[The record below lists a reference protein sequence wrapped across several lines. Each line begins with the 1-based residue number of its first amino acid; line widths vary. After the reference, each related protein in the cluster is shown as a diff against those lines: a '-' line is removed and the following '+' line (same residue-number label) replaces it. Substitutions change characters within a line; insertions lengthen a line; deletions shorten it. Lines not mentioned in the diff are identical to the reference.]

1 MRDLNIRWL
10 GKLPYS
16 EAYDLQLGLH
26 RSASP
31 EDSKDDYLL
40 LLEHNNVITSG
51 RSSKENNLLVSK
63 GQLHELGI
71 EYFETDR
78 GGDITYHGDGQLI
91 GYPIIRL
98 SDPKKVIP
106 FVRNL
111 ENVIIDSLRKFKID
125 SFTKEDDTGVW
136 TAKGKIAS
144 VGIKV
149 SKWTTYHGFSLN
161 IFDSLDGYQLINPCG
176 NQSEQITSI
185 HQFNPDIS
193 FEEVAS
199 EISDNFVKIFGYAN
213 TNRQFSQFT
222 PRQLKRTKE
231 FNIDQ
236 MVKDGVFKI
245 NQNKIP
251 VTVRGVLPSEPKRP
265 EWMKVKANLGS
276 DYVSLKN
283 LLSEKKLNTVC
294 EEASCPNIYECWSMG
309 TATFMI
315 MGDVCTRACGFC
327 DVKTGRPGELDLG
340 EPLRVAESVQAMNL
354 THAVITSVN
363 RDDLEDGGS
372 MFFADTI
379 RAVKDKNSHCDVEV
393 LVPDFKGLRS
403 AIQNIIDASPEVFNH
418 NLETVPR
425 LQREI
430 RTAASYGRSLSLL
443 EYVKKQGFM
452 GKTKNAVIEFQKES
466 DLLADGIVGNKTKE
480 AMRAYTGCRSTNV
493 CNARDNTGAK
503 LDSVADIQTYLSN
516 NGFNP
521 GIIDGEMGSYTKEAI
536 KAFQRKVG
544 LIPDGVAGNRTKSA
558 MRAYTGC

>member
-1 MRDLNIRWL
+1 MVTGIRLRDLNIRWL

-26 RSASP
+26 RSVSQ

-199 EISDNFVKIFGYAN
+199 EISDNFAKVFGYTN
-213 TNRQFSQFT
+213 TDRQFSQFT

-276 DYVSLKN
+276 EYIELKN
-283 LLSEKKLNTVC
+283 LINEKKLNTVC

-315 MGDVCTRACGFC
+315 MGDTCTRACGFC
-327 DVKTGRPGELDLG
+327 DVNTGKPSDLDEL
-340 EPLRVAESVQAMNL
+340 EPLRVAESVKTMKL
-354 THAVITSVN
+354 THAVVTSVN

-372 MFFADTI
+372 EFFAKTI
-379 RAVKDKNSHCDVEV
+379 QEIKLMNPSTSVEV
-393 LVPDFKGLRS
+393 LIPDFKGDRR
-403 AIQNIIDASPEVFNH
+403 AIDNIINEAPEVLNH

-443 EYVKKQGFM
+443 QYAKEVNFS
-452 GKTKNAVIEFQKES
+452 GKTKTG
-466 DLLADGIVGNKTKE
+466 LIVGMGEEFDEVIAVLKDVSQIDIDIVTIGQYLRPTSKHRPIHRYVTQDE
-480 AMRAYTGCRSTNV
+480 FDEYKLIGEKFGIPHIESGPLVRSSYH
-493 CNARDNTGAK
+493 AK
-503 LDSVADIQTYLSN
+503 DSFASV
-516 NGFNP
+516 
-521 GIIDGEMGSYTKEAI
+521 
-536 KAFQRKVG
+536 
-544 LIPDGVAGNRTKSA
+544 
-558 MRAYTGC
+558 

>member
-1 MRDLNIRWL
+1 MVTGIRLRDLNIRWL

-26 RSASP
+26 RSVSQQ
-31 EDSKDDYLL
+31 DSKDDYLL

-199 EISDNFVKIFGYAN
+199 EISDNFAKVFGYAN
-213 TNRQFSQFT
+213 TDRQFSQFT
-222 PRQLKRTKE
+222 PRQLR
-231 FNIDQ
+231 
-236 MVKDGVFKI
+236 
-245 NQNKIP
+245 
-251 VTVRGVLPSEPKRP
+251 
-265 EWMKVKANLGS
+265 
-276 DYVSLKN
+276 
-283 LLSEKKLNTVC
+283 
-294 EEASCPNIYECWSMG
+294 
-309 TATFMI
+309 
-315 MGDVCTRACGFC
+315 
-327 DVKTGRPGELDLG
+327 
-340 EPLRVAESVQAMNL
+340 
-354 THAVITSVN
+354 
-363 RDDLEDGGS
+363 
-372 MFFADTI
+372 
-379 RAVKDKNSHCDVEV
+379 
-393 LVPDFKGLRS
+393 
-403 AIQNIIDASPEVFNH
+403 
-418 NLETVPR
+418 
-425 LQREI
+425 
-430 RTAASYGRSLSLL
+430 LSL
-443 EYVKKQGFM
+443 
-452 GKTKNAVIEFQKES
+452 IH
-466 DLLADGIVGNKTKE
+466 I
-480 AMRAYTGCRSTNV
+480 
-493 CNARDNTGAK
+493 
-503 LDSVADIQTYLSN
+503 
-516 NGFNP
+516 
-521 GIIDGEMGSYTKEAI
+521 
-536 KAFQRKVG
+536 
-544 LIPDGVAGNRTKSA
+544 
-558 MRAYTGC
+558 

>member
-1 MRDLNIRWL
+1 MRNLNVRWL

-26 RSASP
+26 RSVSQEP
-31 EDSKDDYLL
+31 SIDDYLL
-40 LLEHNNVITSG
+40 LLEHNKVITSG
-51 RSSKENNLLVSK
+51 RSSKENNLLVTIN
-63 GQLHELGI
+63 QLNELGI
-71 EYFETDR
+71 EYFEADR

-106 FVRNL
+106 FVRDL
-111 ENVIIDSLRKFKID
+111 ENVIIDTLGKFNID

-136 TAKGKIAS
+136 TSKGKIAS

-161 IFDSLDGYQLINPCG
+161 IFDSLDGYDLINPCG
-176 NQSEQITSI
+176 NQLEKMTSI
-185 HQFNPDIS
+185 HQFNSDIS
-193 FEEVAS
+193 FEEVAIT
-199 EISDNFVKIFGYAN
+199 ISDNFSKIFGYSDVDK
-213 TNRQFSQFT
+213 QFSQFT

-236 MVKDGVFKI
+236 MVKNGVFKI

-251 VTVRGVLPSEPKRP
+251 VTIKGVLPSEPKRP
-265 EWMKVKANLGS
+265 EWMKVKANLGT
-276 DYVSLKN
+276 DYVALKN
-283 LLSEKKLNTVC
+283 LLSDKKLNTVC

-327 DVKTGRPGELDLG
+327 DVKTGKPGELDLG

-363 RDDLEDGGS
+363 RDDLADGGS

-379 RAVKDKNSHCDVEV
+379 RAVKERNNRCDVEV

-452 GKTKNAVIEFQKES
+452 GKTKTG
-466 DLLADGIVGNKTKE
+466 LIVGMGESKE
-480 AMRAYTGCRSTNV
+480 EVISVLKDLSKIEIDIVTIGQYLRPTAKHRPIDRYATLEEFEDYKIIGESFGIPHVESGPLVRSSYH
-493 CNARDNTGAK
+493 AK
-503 LDSVADIQTYLSN
+503 DSFA
-516 NGFNP
+516 
-521 GIIDGEMGSYTKEAI
+521 
-536 KAFQRKVG
+536 
-544 LIPDGVAGNRTKSA
+544 SA
-558 MRAYTGC
+558 

>member
-1 MRDLNIRWL
+1 MRNLNVRWL

-26 RSASP
+26 RSVSQEP
-31 EDSKDDYLL
+31 SIDDYLL
-40 LLEHNNVITSG
+40 LLEHNKVITSG
-51 RSSKENNLLVSK
+51 RSSKENNLLVTIN
-63 GQLHELGI
+63 QLNELGI

-106 FVRNL
+106 FVRDL
-111 ENVIIDSLRKFKID
+111 ENVIIDTLGKFNID

-136 TAKGKIAS
+136 TSKGKIAS

-161 IFDSLDGYQLINPCG
+161 IFDSLDGYDLINPCG
-176 NQSEQITSI
+176 NQLEKMTSI
-185 HQFNPDIS
+185 HQFNSDIS
-193 FEEVAS
+193 FEEVAIT
-199 EISDNFVKIFGYAN
+199 ISDNFSKIFGYSEVDK
-213 TNRQFSQFT
+213 QFSQFT

-236 MVKDGVFKI
+236 MVKNGVFKI

-251 VTVRGVLPSEPKRP
+251 VTIKGVLPSEPKRP
-265 EWMKVKANLGS
+265 EWMKVKANLGT
-276 DYVSLKN
+276 DYVALKN
-283 LLSEKKLNTVC
+283 LLSDKKLNTVC

-327 DVKTGRPGELDLG
+327 DVKTGKPGELDLG

-363 RDDLEDGGS
+363 RDDLADGGS

-379 RAVKDKNSHCDVEV
+379 RAVKERNNRCDVEV

-452 GKTKNAVIEFQKES
+452 GKTKTG
-466 DLLADGIVGNKTKE
+466 LIVGMGESKE
-480 AMRAYTGCRSTNV
+480 EVISVLKDLSKIEIDIVTIGQYLRPTAKHRPIDRYATLEEFEDYKIIGESFGIPHVESGPLVRSSYH
-493 CNARDNTGAK
+493 AK
-503 LDSVADIQTYLSN
+503 DSFA
-516 NGFNP
+516 
-521 GIIDGEMGSYTKEAI
+521 
-536 KAFQRKVG
+536 
-544 LIPDGVAGNRTKSA
+544 SA
-558 MRAYTGC
+558 

>member
-26 RSASP
+26 RSVSQ

-161 IFDSLDGYQLINPCG
+161 IFDSLDGFQLINPCG

-185 HQFNPDIS
+185 HQFNPFIS

-199 EISDNFVKIFGYAN
+199 EISDNFVKVFGYAN
-213 TNRQFSQFT
+213 TDRQFSQFT

-452 GKTKNAVIEFQKES
+452 GKTKTG
-466 DLLADGIVGNKTKE
+466 LIVGMGETKE
-480 AMRAYTGCRSTNV
+480 EVLSVLKDLSKIEVDIVTIGQYLRPTAKHRPIDRYATIEEFEDYKIIGESFGIPHVESGPLVRSSYH
-493 CNARDNTGAK
+493 AK
-503 LDSVADIQTYLSN
+503 DSFA
-516 NGFNP
+516 
-521 GIIDGEMGSYTKEAI
+521 
-536 KAFQRKVG
+536 
-544 LIPDGVAGNRTKSA
+544 SA
-558 MRAYTGC
+558 